1 MKLCAIVGKPD
12 KESGEIPVA
21 YIVLND
27 ETITKEELINFVK
40 KRVAPYK
47 KIRDVIFME
56 ELPLTPVG
64 KVLKRT
70 LRKKLIKEEE
80 TTKNS

>member
-1 MKLCAIVGKPD
+1 
-12 KESGEIPVA
+12 
-21 YIVLND
+21 LND
-27 ETITKEELINFVK
+27 ETTTKEELINFVK
-40 KRVAPYK
+40 ERVAPYK

-70 LRKKLIKEEE
+70 LRKKLIKEKE

>member
-1 MKLCAIVGKPD
+1 
-12 KESGEIPVA
+12 
-21 YIVLND
+21 LND
-27 ETITKEELINFVK
+27 ETTTKEELINFVK
-40 KRVAPYK
+40 ERVAPYK